1 MVHYSLRESLLR
13 IIIKGSFTENFYPL
27 QAFCSGE
34 TENFSSSVMGSLFFC
49 VFFEKN
55 KNNALQNGFFSHE
68 NALYRKGGA
77 VIINSC
83 I

>member
-1 MVHYSLRESLLR
+1 MHWSLRESLLK
-13 IIIKGSFTENFYPL
+13 IIIKSLFTENFYPL
-27 QAFCSGE
+27 QAFCSGKME
-34 TENFSSSVMGSLFFC
+34 IFSSSVMGCFF
-49 VFFEKN
+49 VVEKIKN
-55 KNNALQNGFFSHE
+55 KALQNGFFSHE